1 MSQLVRL
8 EGKHTWQN
16 AHCALLV
23 VKVVINMSY
32 GTVQDRPGLI
42 DRKMKRE
49 IMENS
54 KFNQGTV
61 QGRPGLN
68 SLGRRTPPNS
78 HKTNAFIGERIFQ
91 SQCLSDH
98 NKNEEVFSSFT
109 TQIKA
114 TPCSQLKKK
123 FLVSGRRRV
132 RWLSFP
138 ISRSKMKNR
147 ANSFTKLTEKV
158 GRIKRRIIPT

>member
-98 NKNEEVFSSFT
+98 NKNEELFSSFT
-109 TQIKA
+109 TQIKEA
-114 TPCSQLKKK
+114 PCSQLKKFPFRFEEEEEGK
-123 FLVSGRRRV
+123 WFEFPNFQVQKWKKGQTLLQN
-132 RWLSFP
+132 WL
-138 ISRSKMKNR
+138 KKQEGL
-147 ANSFTKLTEKV
+147 KGE
-158 GRIKRRIIPT
+158 

>member
-98 NKNEEVFSSFT
+98 NKNEEVFSPFT
-109 TQIKA
+109 TQIKEA
-114 TPCSQLKKK
+114 PCSQLQKKI
-123 FLVSGRRRV
+123 LVGLRRRKKESD
-132 RWLSFP
+132 LSFP
-138 ISRSKMKNR
+138 ISKSKN
-147 ANSFTKLTEKV
+147 EKK
-158 GRIKRRIIPT
+158 GKQNWLKKQEGLKGE

>member
-1 MSQLVRL
+1 
-8 EGKHTWQN
+8 
-16 AHCALLV
+16 
-23 VKVVINMSY
+23 
-32 GTVQDRPGLI
+32 
-42 DRKMKRE
+42 
-49 IMENS
+49 MENS

-98 NKNEEVFSSFT
+98 NKNEELFSSFT

-114 TPCSQLKKK
+114 TPCSGLQKKVEGGGGGGSSSLDGGGGK
-123 FLVSGRRRV
+123 HGGGAKAGGEPQTDTSGDQ
-132 RWLSFP
+132 SDP
-138 ISRSKMKNR
+138 S
-147 ANSFTKLTEKV
+147 A
-158 GRIKRRIIPT
+158 

>member
-1 MSQLVRL
+1 M
-8 EGKHTWQN
+8 
-16 AHCALLV
+16 
-23 VKVVINMSY
+23 KVVINMSY

-98 NKNEEVFSSFT
+98 NKNEELFSSFT

-114 TPCSQLKKK
+114 TPCSELQKNPFKWEEEEEEEEGK
-123 FLVSGRRRV
+123 VIE
-132 RWLSFP
+132 FP
-138 ISRSKMKNR
+138 N
-147 ANSFTKLTEKV
+147 FQVEK
-158 GRIKRRIIPT
+158 

>member
-1 MSQLVRL
+1 M
-8 EGKHTWQN
+8 T
-16 AHCALLV
+16 
-23 VKVVINMSY
+23 VVINMSY
-32 GTVQDRPGLI
+32 GTVEDRPGLI
-42 DRKMKRE
+42 DRKIKKE
-49 IMENS
+49 SS

-114 TPCSQLKKK
+114 TPCSQLQKNPC
-123 FLVSGRRRV
+123 
-132 RWLSFP
+132 RWEEEEGKVIEFP
-138 ISRSKMKNR
+138 N
-147 ANSFTKLTEKV
+147 FQVEK
-158 GRIKRRIIPT
+158 